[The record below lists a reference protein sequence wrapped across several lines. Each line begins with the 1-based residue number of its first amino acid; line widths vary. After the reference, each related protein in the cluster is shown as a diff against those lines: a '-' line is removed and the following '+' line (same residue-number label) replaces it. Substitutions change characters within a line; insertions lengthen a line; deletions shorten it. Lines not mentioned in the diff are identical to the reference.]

1 MIDTDENK
9 LCWHCLKELKSKSG
23 KTRHIDSIIFCT
35 VCWPVVSCSSPTTT
49 RMTPRSGPRPSLTWA
64 MLLRPVSRSFACFR
78 TAKRRCDEAAC
89 RRRTAATANN
99 APKTAGSTILH
110 QPQQPIQQGQAEHIC
125 LIKPRRLLDI
135 YILCGNFIH
144 NNRKSHS

>member
-64 MLLRPVSRSFACFR
+64 KPLRPVSRSFACFR
-78 TAKRRCDEAAC
+78 TAKRRGQQQP
-89 RRRTAATANN
+89 ANN
-99 APKTAGSTILH
+99 APKTTGSKPARCSNRNSRYSRPKPNTSISSNREEAVAGH
-110 QPQQPIQQGQAEHIC
+110 
-125 LIKPRRLLDI
+125 
-135 YILCGNFIH
+135 ILCGNFIH
-144 NNRKSHS
+144 NNRKTHS